1 MTGKEYLGYIQKIE
15 ILLRQKQRELYAL
28 SERRTLIKGQDYS
41 IEKVQTSPDG
51 SGFTRDS
58 DKQIDMSQELA
69 DDIAAFE
76 TIRYEVFN
84 QIQSLSDINFVDILY
99 LRYLEGQTFK
109 EIADIK
115 GCSMSTVYHIHTEAL
130 KELEERYSGVFCKTL
145 QHFVKAFPK

>member
-1 MTGKEYLGYIQKIE
+1 MSGKEYLGYIQKIE

-41 IEKVQTSPDG
+41 IEKVQTSPNG

-76 TIRYEVFN
+76 NIRHEVFK
-84 QIQSLSDINFVDILY
+84 QIQSLSDIDFIDILY
-99 LRYLEGQTFK
+99 RHYLEGQTFK
-109 EIADIK
+109 DIADIK
-115 GCSMSTVYHIHTEAL
+115 ECSMSTVYHIHTEAI
-130 KELEERYSGVFCKTL
+130 KELEERYSATFCKTL
-145 QHFVKAFPK
+145 QHFVNAF

>member
-1 MTGKEYLGYIQKIE
+1 MSGKEYLGYIQKIE
-15 ILLRQKQRELYAL
+15 ILLRQKQRELHAL

-76 TIRYEVFN
+76 TIRHEVFR
-84 QIQSLSDINFVDILY
+84 QIQSLSDIDFIDILY
-99 LRYLEGQTFK
+99 L
-109 EIADIK
+109 
-115 GCSMSTVYHIHTEAL
+115 
-130 KELEERYSGVFCKTL
+130 
-145 QHFVKAFPK
+145 